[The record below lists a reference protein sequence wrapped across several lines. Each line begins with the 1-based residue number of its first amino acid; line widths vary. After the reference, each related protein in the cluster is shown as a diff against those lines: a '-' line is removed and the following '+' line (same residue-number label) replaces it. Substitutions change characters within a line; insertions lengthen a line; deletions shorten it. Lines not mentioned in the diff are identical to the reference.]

1 MLLDADLLAR
11 LDPLTFAVRRV
22 RPGQMAGER
31 RSTKRGTSVEFADYR
46 DYTPGDDL
54 RRVDWN
60 TYARLSRPYV
70 KLFEEEEDL
79 AVHVLLDASGSMD
92 WGEDTAHKWT
102 YARRLA
108 AALGYVALTSGD
120 RLTVQTLG
128 RQPVRFGPTRGRAQ
142 VLRFFQWIE
151 TLPASGVTDLNADL
165 RAYANG
171 TYANGAYAIGGGRPG
186 LVLLLSDFF
195 SPTGATDGLTALLG
209 RGHEVTALHL
219 LSPDEVDPPL
229 GGDLRLR
236 DVETGA
242 EQEVTIDAGL
252 RQRYRRR
259 LAAWRDELRA
269 DFRGRGAR
277 YLSVTT
283 DVPPAR
289 VLLYDL
295 RRLGVWR

>member
-1 MLLDADLLAR
+1 MLLDADLLAQ
-11 LDPLTFAVRRV
+11 LDPLTFAVRHV

-46 DYTPGDDL
+46 DYAPGDDL

-60 TYARLSRPYV
+60 VYARLSRPYV
-70 KLFEEEEDL
+70 KLFEEKEDL

-92 WGEDTAHKWT
+92 WGEDAAHKWT

-128 RQPVRFGPTRGRAQ
+128 QEPARFGPTRGRAQ
-142 VLRFFQWIE
+142 VLRFFRWIE
-151 TLPASGVTDLNADL
+151 SLPASGITDLNVDL
-165 RAYANG
+165 RAYAI
-171 TYANGAYAIGGGRPG
+171 AGGRPG
-186 LVLLLSDFF
+186 LMLLLSDFF
-195 SPTGATDGLTALLG
+195 SPTGATDGLTALLE

-242 EQEVTIDAGL
+242 EQEVTIDAAV
-252 RQRYRRR
+252 RTRYCQR

-277 YLSVTT
+277 YLPVTT

-295 RRLGVWR
+295 RRAGVWR

>member
-1 MLLDADLLAR
+1 MLLDNDLLAR
-11 LDPLTFAVRRV
+11 LDPLTFAVRHV
-22 RPGQMAGER
+22 RPGQLAGER

-79 AVHVLLDASGSMD
+79 AVHLLLDASGSMD
-92 WGEDTAHKWT
+92 WGEAAAHKWT

-128 RQPVRFGPTRGRAQ
+128 QAPARFGPTRGRAQ
-142 VLRFFQWIE
+142 VLRFFRWIE
-151 TLPASGVTDLNADL
+151 SLPASGVTDLNGDL
-165 RAYANG
+165 RAYA
-171 TYANGAYAIGGGRPG
+171 ISGGRAG

-195 SPTGATDGLTALLG
+195 SPTGVVAGLTALLSH
-209 RGHEVTALHL
+209 GHEVAALHL
-219 LSPDEVDPPL
+219 LSPDEVEPPL

-242 EQEVTIDAGL
+242 QQEVTLDATL
-252 RQRYRRR
+252 RRRYRRR
-259 LAAWRDELRA
+259 LAAWRAELRT
-269 DFRGRGAR
+269 DFRRRGAR
-277 YLSVTT
+277 YLPVTT
-283 DVPPAR
+283 DVPAER

-295 RRLGVWR
+295 RRAGVWR

>member
-1 MLLDADLLAR
+1 MLLEADLLAR
-11 LDPLTFAVRRV
+11 LDPLTFAVRHV

-46 DYTPGDDL
+46 DYAPGDDL

-79 AVHVLLDASGSMD
+79 AVHVLLDASDSMD
-92 WGEDTAHKWT
+92 WGEDAAHKWT

-128 RQPVRFGPTRGRAQ
+128 REPARFGPTRGRAQ
-142 VLRFFQWIE
+142 VLRFLRWME
-151 TLPASGVTDLNADL
+151 ELPASGVTDLTGDL

-171 TYANGAYAIGGGRPG
+171 AYAVTGGRPG
-186 LVLLLSDFF
+186 LALLLSDFF
-195 SPTGATDGLTALLG
+195 SPTGVVDGLTALLG

-219 LSPDEVDPPL
+219 LSPDEVAPPL

-242 EQEVTIDAGL
+242 EQEVTIDAAL
-252 RQRYRRR
+252 RTRYRRR

-269 DFRGRGAR
+269 DFRRRGAR
-277 YLSVTT
+277 YLPFTT

-295 RRLGVWR
+295 RRAGVWR